1 MRIKFSVARHARKKK
16 VLKRA
21 SGYYGD
27 KSRRLRMATQQLDH
41 SYVHAYVDRKDK
53 KHTYRQMWITRINAA
68 CRELDMSYSQ
78 FIAGLNKA
86 SIALDRKVLADLA
99 VKDKA
104 GFAAIVAQAKN
115 ALAA

>member
-41 SYVHAYVDRKDK
+41 SGVHAYVDRKDK
-53 KHTYRQMWITRINAA
+53 KTTYQPKEKPMAFDMSNYVDVATRIKLLI
-68 CRELDMSYSQ
+68 EQ
-78 FIAGLNKA
+78 KKI
-86 SIALDRKVLADLA
+86 
-99 VKDKA
+99 
-104 GFAAIVAQAKN
+104 KN
-115 ALAA
+115 TKKRGRGNV